1 MTIPKSLET
10 RDIAVT
16 LIGNVLRARQSFENA
31 YESHISISKM
41 QSRDRAFVRNLVLT
55 TFRRLGQIDSLIN
68 QFLLRP
74 LPDSARDVRDILRIG
89 ACQVLFMNVAD
100 HGSVDTCVKLTRHR
114 GHNAH
119 IKLVNAIL
127 RRLTREG
134 LAALEQQDVEKEN
147 TPSWLWRS
155 WSEAYG
161 EEQCRQIAAAHLRG
175 GCLDLSVKG
184 DPQTCASTL
193 RGQMLPMGTVRLS
206 SRGQITKLAGFRQGD
221 WWVQDVAARMVAKL
235 VGDVR
240 GKTVID
246 LCAAPGGK
254 TLLFSHEGANVV
266 AVDRS
271 ASRLR
276 RLRENLDRLNLKAE
290 IIEADVGKWQPEN
303 LADIV
308 FLDAPCSATGTARRH
323 PDVLWTKSEA
333 DIENLARVQS
343 RMLSTA
349 AKMVAP
355 GGILVFATC
364 SLLPVEGEYHV
375 SRFLEENPLFRLSPI
390 SASDV
395 NDFDQIIT
403 QAGTFRSLPSFS
415 PAERGMDGF
424 FAARFA
430 R

>member
-1 MTIPKSLET
+1 
-10 RDIAVT
+10 
-16 LIGNVLRARQSFENA
+16 LIGKVLHARQSFENA
-31 YESHISISKM
+31 YENHISISKM
-41 QSRDRAFVRNLVLT
+41 QSRDRAFIRNLVLT

-68 QFLLRP
+68 QFLLHP
-74 LPDSARDVRDILRIG
+74 LPNSARDVRDILRIG
-89 ACQVLFMNVAD
+89 ACQVLFMNVAN

-134 LAALEQQDVEKEN
+134 LTALEQQDAEKEN

-161 EEQCRQIAAAHLRG
+161 EEQCRQIAAAHIRG

-184 DPQTCASTL
+184 DPKIWASTL
-193 RGQMLPMGTVRLS
+193 NGEILPMGTVRLS
-206 SRGQITKLAGFRQGD
+206 PRGQITELAGFRQGD

-240 GKTVID
+240 GKRVID

-254 TLLFSHEGANVV
+254 TALFSHEGANVV

-271 ASRLR
+271 ASRLK
-276 RLRENLDRLNLKAE
+276 RLRDNLDRLNLRAE
-290 IIEADVGKWQPEN
+290 IIEADARNWQPDKC
-303 LADIV
+303 ADIV

-323 PDVLWTKSEA
+323 PDVIWTKSEA
-333 DIENLARVQS
+333 DIENLVRVQS
-343 RMLSTA
+343 RMLA
-349 AKMVAP
+349 AAANMVAP
-355 GGILVFATC
+355 GGILVFANC
-364 SLLPVEGEYHV
+364 SLQPVEGEYHV
-375 SRFLEENPLFRLSPI
+375 SRFLEENPLFQLSPI

-415 PAERGMDGF
+415 PADKGMDGF